1 MSTGPSP
8 QATKVEGVAMVE
20 TKRSNTGLI
29 ILGVGT
35 GVACLVILAV
45 VFKGSRGAKSS
56 NLNKMLNNLNRRVGI

>member
-8 QATKVEGVAMVE
+8 QATKVESVAMVE

-45 VFKGSRGAKSS
+45 VFKGSRGAKNS
-56 NLNKMLNNLNRRVGI
+56 NLNKILNNLNRRL

>member
-8 QATKVEGVAMVE
+8 QATKVESVAMVE